1 MHRRSSLTV
10 SSSPRRGPHR
20 RIANRLLIIASA
32 LLLAIA
38 SIDLAGAQGQR
49 IDGDVVSVDG
59 STLRLRAK
67 GGEPMSVSLVDTARY
82 SFRSAST
89 PARIA
94 QGAYIGTTAVPGPD
108 GTLTAVEVH
117 IFAESMRGTGEGHR
131 PMAGPPGSTM
141 TNATVSSL
149 KSASQSTMTNANV
162 AAAAGTASGRR
173 LTLTYAG
180 GEKVVTVPDSTP
192 VELIEPADRSALVAG
207 AHVLVYAVPGPSGGL
222 VAERI
227 NIGKDGYVPTR

>member
-1 MHRRSSLTV
+1 MDPRSSQPVQDASGHRR
-10 SSSPRRGPHR
+10 HR
-20 RIANRLLIIASA
+20 RAASRLLIIASA

-38 SIDLAGAQGQR
+38 SIDLAGAQAQR

-59 STLRLRAK
+59 STLRLRTK
-67 GGEPMSVSLVDTARY
+67 GGELTSVSLGDAVRY
-82 SFRSAST
+82 SARSAST
-89 PARIA
+89 PARIV
-94 QGAYIGTTAVPGPD
+94 QGGYIGTTAVPGPD

-141 TNATVSSL
+141 TNATVDSL
-149 KSASQSTMTNANV
+149 DSASRSSRTNANV
-162 AAAAGTASGRR
+162 AGAAGSESGLR

-180 GEKVVTVPDSTP
+180 GEKVVVVPDSTP
-192 VELIEPADRSALVAG
+192 VVLYEPGDRSALAPG
-207 AHVLVYAVPGPSGGL
+207 THVVLYAVPGPSGGL
-222 VAERI
+222 VADRV

>member
-1 MHRRSSLTV
+1 MDPRSSLQV
-10 SSSPRRGPHR
+10 SGAPSHR
-20 RIANRLLIIASA
+20 RHRRTASRLLIIASA

-38 SIDLAGAQGQR
+38 SIDLAGAQAQR

-67 GGEPMSVSLVDTARY
+67 GGELSSVSLGDAVRY
-82 SFRSAST
+82 SARSAST
-89 PARIA
+89 PARIV

-141 TNATVSSL
+141 TNATVGSL
-149 KSASQSTMTNANV
+149 KSASRSTMTNANV
-162 AAAAGTASGRR
+162 AGAAGTASGLR

-180 GEKVVTVPDSTP
+180 GEKVVVVPDSTP

-207 AHVLVYAVPGPSGGL
+207 THVLVYAAPGPSGGL